1 MIDKKKIAKKLVKDL
16 MNNRSDE
23 FESLHEYKKKYEE
36 LKGALFG
43 QDSDAM
49 NHGQAL
55 TLARYLFDKLIRRTA
70 SADDSVNTFK
80 RNSERKTNETIQ

>member
-1 MIDKKKIAKKLVKDL
+1 
-16 MNNRSDE
+16 MNNRNDE

-55 TLARYLFDKLIRRTA
+55 DPARYLFDKLTQGSCLVMIQEIRLNVTQRGKLMKQF
-70 SADDSVNTFK
+70 SDDFTLLISKAVA
-80 RNSERKTNETIQ
+80 E